1 MKTLIVVPARYGS
14 SRFPGK
20 PLADLAGRSIVARV
34 AIRAWGAAARLEDA
48 TAVVATDDP
57 RIFDHCNDEGIDVV
71 MTPMTLKCGSERALA
86 AAESLKAEPELIVNL
101 QADAP
106 FTPVR
111 YITSLIDNLS
121 FDKEAHV
128 ATPVIRMTWSQL
140 DEFRANKLSTPF
152 TGTTCI
158 VGGKH
163 RAIWFSKNII
173 PAIRHE
179 SALRKAGPLSPV
191 RRHVGL
197 YAYRAETLREF
208 VDAPP
213 SHYELVEDLEQL
225 RLLEIGRQ
233 IRCVEVEPTSYPLV
247 SVDTPEDLERARAVI
262 EEHGDPDTDF
272 FAVG

>member
-20 PLADLAGRSIVARV
+20 PLADLAGRSMVARV

-48 TAVVATDDP
+48 TAIVATDDS
-57 RIFDHCNDEGIDVV
+57 RILDHCNDEGIDVV

-86 AAESLKAEPELIVNL
+86 AAEALKADPEIIVNL

-111 YITSLIDNLS
+111 YLTSLIDNLQ
-121 FDKEAHV
+121 FDKEADV
-128 ATPVIRMTWSQL
+128 ATPVIRMTWAQL
-140 DEFRANKLSTPF
+140 DEFRATKLSTPF

-163 RAIWFSKNII
+163 RGVWFSKNII

-179 SALRKAGPLSPV
+179 PALRKAGPLSPV

-197 YAYRAETLREF
+197 YAYRTETLREF

-233 IRCVEVEPTSYPLV
+233 IRCVEVEQTSYPLV

-262 EEHGDPDTDF
+262 EQYGDPDTDF
-272 FAVG
+272 FGGA